1 MKKFSLFKHSFSA
14 KLIAMGS
21 IAILLFVL
29 SCKKKDSAPEIA
41 PTTGGVTQTTPYSIT
56 IPRGFPQPYIPA
68 DNPMTV
74 EGVTLGRYL
83 FYDSILSGNY
93 KQSCSSCHHQ
103 KYAFSNG
110 NVRFSTG
117 ADGITLGTRNAPPL
131 FNKAWDLEGMPPY
144 GGFFWDGRAKSLED
158 QALMPLLN
166 PIEMNIGDINIA
178 VQRLQSSPMYPALF
192 QKAFGSS
199 VVVKEN
205 IAKAIAQF
213 VRSIVSG
220 NSLYDSVKNHILP
233 DFPTADQGKG
243 YNLFIH
249 DPLFNGDSVRYP
261 NTLQPFSGLDC
272 FHCHTAP
279 LFTPDPSLRPFMSNG
294 LTGIDGNGNLTTL
307 MKVPSM
313 RNIMLTMPY
322 MHDGQF
328 PNLDSVL
335 AHYDHGNSAINSPYL
350 SDFMFYKRF
359 GKNSKMKLTTD
370 EATQVKA
377 FLATL
382 TDYSLITN
390 PAYKNPF
397 LK

>member
-1 MKKFSLFKHSFSA
+1 MLKNQQFTRAF
-14 KLIAMGS
+14 
-21 IAILLFVL
+21 ILLALALFVCL
-29 SCKKKDSAPEIA
+29 FACRRDPETVNVNNLA
-41 PTTGGVTQTTPYSIT
+41 VSQSSNGFSTTPYAIK
-56 IPRGFPQPYIPA
+56 IPRLFPQPYIPA

-93 KQSCSSCHHQ
+93 KQSCGSCHHQ
-103 KYAFSNG
+103 QFAFSNG
-110 NVRFSTG
+110 NLQFS
-117 ADGITLGTRNAPPL
+117 LGGPNMLTPGNRNAPAL
-131 FNKAWDLEGMPPY
+131 FNKAWDIEGMPPY

-178 VQRLQSSPMYPALF
+178 VQRLQKSPMYPALF

-220 NSLYDSVKNHILP
+220 NSMYDSMKTYGSAVFNTDQNAGYTLVDGGDPTFFKNTINRDP
-233 DFPTADQGKG
+233 GTA
-243 YNLFIH
+243 
-249 DPLFNGDSVRYP
+249 
-261 NTLQPFSGLDC
+261 LDC
-272 FHCHTAP
+272 IHCHKPP
-279 LFTPDPSLRPFMSNG
+279 LFTADPSLHAFMNNG
-294 LTGIDGNGNLTTL
+294 LTGTDGNGNLMTL
-307 MKVPSM
+307 FKVPSL

-322 MHDGQF
+322 MHDGQMA
-328 PNLDSVL
+328 NIDSVI
-335 AHYDHGNSAINSPYL
+335 AHYDHGSSAINSPYL
-350 SDFMFYKRF
+350 SEFMFYKRF
-359 GKNSKMKLTTD
+359 GRDKKMNLSGTEILQIK
-370 EATQVKA
+370 E
-377 FLATL
+377 FLSTL
-382 TDYSLITN
+382 TDNTLITN